1 MRDKVIDDM
10 EGKEKH
16 SVSNWRKIQKE
27 KKNASKK
34 EYYRK
39 NQEKLAGKARERM
52 KRLREDRKQV
62 RGLVGVATRGSEKG
76 THEKRAAQVRTKR
89 IAKEREEQR
98 EELRKE
104 QKRRQTRE
112 RVRKFHEKRKLA
124 NDANPESE
132 VDCATPAFSS
142 RMAKKRAKD
151 KVTPTLPKTPTKKAE
166 VVKTLAD
173 SPSTRKVL
181 EK

>member
-1 MRDKVIDDM
+1 M

-76 THEKRAAQVRTKR
+76 MHEKRAAQVRTKR

-112 RVRKFHEKRKLA
+112 RVRKFREK
-124 NDANPESE
+124 
-132 VDCATPAFSS
+132 
-142 RMAKKRAKD
+142 
-151 KVTPTLPKTPTKKAE
+151 
-166 VVKTLAD
+166 
-173 SPSTRKVL
+173 
-181 EK
+181 